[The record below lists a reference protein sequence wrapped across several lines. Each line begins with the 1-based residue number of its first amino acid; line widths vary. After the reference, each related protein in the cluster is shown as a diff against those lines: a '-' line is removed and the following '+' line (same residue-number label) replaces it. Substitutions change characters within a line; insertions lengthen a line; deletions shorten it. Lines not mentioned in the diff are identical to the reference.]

1 MPTYDYLCEA
11 NGRVVEVKH
20 RMSET
25 LSNWGEVCELAGI
38 EADDTPVDAPVQR
51 LATGGQVVKSSSL
64 GDSSAPPCG
73 AGSCGGG
80 MCGLGGG

>member
-25 LSNWGEVCELAGI
+25 LSTWGDLCKQAGLD
-38 EADDTPVDAPVQR
+38 AGDTPVDSPVKR
-51 LATGGQVVKSSSL
+51 LATGGQIVQSGRL
-64 GDSSAPPCG
+64 GESVPPCASG
-73 AGSCGGG
+73 PCCGGGSCGFNG
-80 MCGLGGG
+80 